1 LLKAAVANRLG
12 TQCPQAKFVL
22 AKTIIQ
28 LYQIMLGSIELA
40 GIRNMP
46 HIYIKHLNLMY
57 CLI

>member
-28 LYQIMLGSIELA
+28 LYQIMLCSIE
-40 GIRNMP
+40 
-46 HIYIKHLNLMY
+46 
-57 CLI
+57 